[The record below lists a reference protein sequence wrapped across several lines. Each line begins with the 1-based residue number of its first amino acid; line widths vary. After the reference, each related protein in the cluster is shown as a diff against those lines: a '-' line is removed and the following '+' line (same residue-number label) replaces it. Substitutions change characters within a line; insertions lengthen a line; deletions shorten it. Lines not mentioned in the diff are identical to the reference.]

1 VEAFC
6 CGTAAVISPIS
17 GFVTEQ
23 GEYRPSGQGFARR
36 CSIRDAVLDVQYG
49 RTPDV
54 YGWLQ
59 RVV

>member
-1 VEAFC
+1 
-6 CGTAAVISPIS
+6 
-17 GFVTEQ
+17 VTEQ
-23 GEYRPSGQGFARR
+23 GEYRPSGQGFAQTL
-36 CSIRDAVLDVQYG
+36 SIRDAVLDVQYG